1 MLAHRVREV
10 RARFD
15 VLPDLDQRALEDF
28 VLLLR
33 REDLQALHE
42 GQAGVDHDRELTRED
57 RHHLRWH
64 SSAEL
69 RKGDL
74 FALFLDRGSFDAL
87 TAQHRDRRIF
97 VVGCQN
103 SRLCLSRPCPLPLKS
118 RHRFL
123 RRVLPV
129 RQFASALRQAPECPA
144 AGSLLRLGKSS
155 PAIRQD
161 SKISK
166 ALFAT

>member
-33 REDLQALHE
+33 CEDLQALHE

-118 RHRFL
+118 RHDLL
-123 RRVLPV
+123 RRV
-129 RQFASALRQAPECPA
+129 
-144 AGSLLRLGKSS
+144 S
-155 PAIRQD
+155 P
-161 SKISK
+161 S
-166 ALFAT
+166 